1 MVLETDIRRP
11 FSYLCRYIQC
21 GGVSDQKSKEALYD
35 ADSYA
40 GTEIGDV
47 RETSSELNIPRDIA
61 PLKVKEKY
69 GITLEGRVEASKTQV
84 YYI

>member
-40 GTEIGDV
+40 GTEIRDV
-47 RETSSELNIPRDIA
+47 GETSSELNIPPGYSTPKSKRKIWDNF
-61 PLKVKEKY
+61 
-69 GITLEGRVEASKTQV
+69 GRKG
-84 YYI
+84 